1 MNNKLPVTPLLL
13 SVTIV
18 IDIHQTA
25 DLQIKKCVTEATHR
39 KTQTPIV
46 AKQNSSMTGFPI
58 QQLDGICAFTKFT

>member
-1 MNNKLPVTPLLL
+1 MNNKLLVTPMLL

-18 IDIHQTA
+18 IDIHQIA

-46 AKQNSSMTGFPI
+46 AKQISSNDRFPT
-58 QQLDGICAFTKFT
+58 Q